1 MKILHIGLDGTTI
14 QFLKAQGITA
24 VVAETDDIEELP
36 QWIESSAYD
45 ALVLNLDTC
54 DFSVY
59 ATRYLRT
66 TKKIGVS
73 IVGISR
79 GKDVVWPEFRAD
91 FLEQGG
97 DDLIRAPV
105 NPRELA
111 ASLRA
116 VTRRFKGAL
125 VDFMEFVSGEAVV
138 NISPATMIVMVNDR
152 SVRLTGK
159 ELVMLMVL
167 ASHPGR
173 VVSKE
178 HLLASMYAETPDIDA
193 PELKIIDVF
202 ICKVRSALDEVHPD
216 AGKIIQTVWGR
227 GYMASSVAV
236 SVQEKVA

>member
-1 MKILHIGLDGTTI
+1 MKVLHIGLDETTI

-54 DFSVY
+54 DFSIY

-66 TKKIGVS
+66 TKKIRVS

-79 GKDVVWPEFRAD
+79 GKDVVWPELRAD

-97 DDLIRAPV
+97 DDLIRVPV

-125 VDFMEFVSGEAVV
+125 VDFMEFTS
-138 NISPATMIVMVNDR
+138 
-152 SVRLTGK
+152 
-159 ELVMLMVL
+159 
-167 ASHPGR
+167 
-173 VVSKE
+173 
-178 HLLASMYAETPDIDA
+178 
-193 PELKIIDVF
+193 
-202 ICKVRSALDEVHPD
+202 
-216 AGKIIQTVWGR
+216 
-227 GYMASSVAV
+227 
-236 SVQEKVA
+236 